1 MSETLTPP
9 NNVSSNPDTPV
20 VDPHRRRRSLIIA
33 TLVILLIA
41 GAVLLYWLLVLRY
54 QESTDDAY
62 VAGYITQIDSRIG
75 GTVSAVYV
83 HNTDIVKAGDLLVSL
98 DPSDANLALT
108 RAESALARAV
118 RGAQVAQQQV
128 TQLEAEV
135 TLREVALKQATD
147 DLQRRRIAAEGQA
160 ISNEVLQHAVQAKSS
175 AQAAL
180 EASQAG
186 LQAAKAQVLSGVV
199 RDFPEVSAAA
209 DALREAWLNRH
220 RTDIRSP
227 IDAQVAKRAVAVGTQ
242 VGPGTPLMALSPLS
256 QVWVDAN
263 LKETQI
269 EPIRIGQPV
278 TLTSDLY
285 GSSVKFDG
293 KVVGLSPGTGSV
305 FSLLPPEN
313 ANGDWIKIVQRLPV
327 RIALDP
333 QQLAKYPLQIGLS
346 MNVEVNTHDQSGP
359 RLARPGNGQ
368 PVESTNL
375 YEVSLQK
382 ANQHIDAIIQANLV
396 PSIGRKK

>member
-1 MSETLTPP
+1 MSETLTTP
-9 NNVSSNPDTPV
+9 NTAADTPN
-20 VDPHRRRRSLIIA
+20 VDPLRRRRSLIVA
-33 TLVILLIA
+33 SLLLLLIA

-62 VAGYITQIDSRIG
+62 VAGYVTQIDSRIG

-83 HNTDIVKAGDLLVSL
+83 HNTDMVKAGDLLVSL
-98 DPSDANLALT
+98 DASDATLTLA

-128 TQLEAEV
+128 AQLNAEV
-135 TLREVALKQATD
+135 TLREVALKQASD

-160 ISNEVLQHAVQAKSS
+160 ISAEVLQHAEQAKAS

-180 EASQAG
+180 EASQAA
-186 LQAAKAQVLSGVV
+186 LQAAKMQVLSGVV
-199 RDFPEVSAAA
+199 RDYPEVSAAA
-209 DALREAWLNRH
+209 DALREAWLNRQ

-227 IDAQVAKRAVAVGTQ
+227 VDAQVAKRAVAVGAQ
-242 VGPGTPLMALSPLS
+242 VAPGSPLMALSPLS
-256 QVWVDAN
+256 NVWVDAN

-278 TLTSDLY
+278 TLTADLY

-293 KVVGLSPGTGSV
+293 KVAGLSPGTGSV

-346 MNVEVNTHDQSGP
+346 MSVTVNTHDQSGP
-359 RLARPGNGQ
+359 RLAKSSNGQ

-375 YEVSLQK
+375 YAVSLQK
-382 ANQHIDAIIQANLV
+382 ANQHIDAIIQANLT
-396 PSIGRKK
+396 PAAGRKK